1 VYLTIN
7 ETMYWYELNGKGEP
21 VVLLH
26 GFTGTGETW
35 KGIVSEW
42 MHDFQTLTIDLP
54 GHGRTNTSNPKS
66 MECFCRDLAA
76 LLDDL
81 HLEQVH
87 LIGYSMGGRTA
98 LSFAFLYPERVSSL
112 TLESASPGLADGYQ
126 RENRRRQDKK
136 LADFIESG
144 GIKAFVDYWENIP
157 LFESQ
162 KQLPGS
168 VRERIRHE
176 RLFHSKEG
184 LAESLRY
191 MGTGSQ
197 PSWREE
203 LPNLSIP
210 ILLLAGEYDKK
221 FIEINQMMEKLL
233 PSVELTI
240 VKNAGHAIHVEQPS
254 IFGKIVI
261 GFLQSV

>member
-1 VYLTIN
+1 
-7 ETMYWYELNGKGEP
+7 
-21 VVLLH
+21 
-26 GFTGTGETW
+26 
-35 KGIVSEW
+35 
-42 MHDFQTLTIDLP
+42 
-54 GHGRTNTSNPKS
+54 
-66 MECFCRDLAA
+66 
-76 LLDDL
+76 
-81 HLEQVH
+81 
-87 LIGYSMGGRTA
+87 
-98 LSFAFLYPERVSSL
+98 
-112 TLESASPGLADGYQ
+112 
-126 RENRRRQDKK
+126 
-136 LADFIESG
+136 DFIESG

-162 KQLPGS
+162 KQLSGS